1 MTTHAKPFALF
12 FALLLTAFTASA
24 ALADDKPRTLSTS
37 GHGEVKV
44 AADQAVVR
52 MQVET
57 THRSAGDAKREVDD
71 RVNQLLDRLNKLGI
85 DRKDI
90 VASSLRLNPQF
101 EYQERRPVFT
111 GYNATRDVVIT
122 LRKLDGL
129 NDLLDAAVES
139 GINQINQIALE
150 SSQADKHRAQA
161 RQQAIADSQAK
172 AELLAKAYG
181 AALGPVHT
189 IHYHNSQPMT
199 TAAVPEMAMMRM
211 AADSAASSP
220 GQYLH
225 DEITFRD
232 NISVVYELIISH

>member
-1 MTTHAKPFALF
+1 MTRHSKPLALF
-12 FALLLTAFTASA
+12 CAALLTAFAATAVIA
-24 ALADDKPRTLSTS
+24 ADQPRTLSTS

-44 AADQAVVR
+44 AADQATVR

-57 THRSAGDAKREVDD
+57 SHRSASDAKRAVDD
-71 RVNQLLDRLNKLGI
+71 RVNQLLERLSKLGI

-122 LRKLDGL
+122 LRKLDEL
-129 NDLLDAAVES
+129 NDLLDAAVDS

-150 SSQADKHRAQA
+150 SSQADTHRAEA
-161 RQQAIADSQAK
+161 RARAIADSQAK
-172 AELLAKAYG
+172 AELLAKSYG

-199 TAAVPEMAMMRM
+199 AAAPEMAMMRM
-211 AADSAASSP
+211 AADSVASSP